1 MGYREQLSKGK
12 VKILGQ
18 IYSFGEDKNM
28 GRDSKCIGTSC
39 GNSID
44 IKIDSTLP
52 MCAKQTTLIH
62 EIIEQLDYL
71 LELNLEHN
79 KIQSLE
85 AGLFAVIIDNPG
97 LFNFEGDST

>member
-1 MGYREQLSKGK
+1 MGYREQLTKGK

-18 IYSFGEDKNM
+18 IYSLAEDKNM
-28 GRDSKCIGTSC
+28 GRDTKCIGTSC
-39 GNSID
+39 GNSGE

-52 MCAKQTTLIH
+52 ISGKQTTLLH

-71 LELNLEHN
+71 LELNLDHN

-85 AGLFAVIIDNPG
+85 AGFYAVIIDNPG